1 MKKYVR
7 KISAVVIAI
16 MVVALLG
23 TRVEAWQKGPS
34 LAGTEWVLY
43 QFEVG
48 ELTFSIGDNISGR
61 ILSEDM
67 CTSKFLNEEDVLFS
81 CSLIGYEPT
90 AGKFVSYGDNK
101 YALWVEEPGAYEE
114 AEVQCAI
121 DGDYIKVMV
130 RMDDSIQRKITL
142 RKTNAPTPTPTPTP
156 TPKKESK
163 KEINATVDKD
173 TFKSEAPAK
182 TVMSTDTM
190 GADKFL
196 DLKIHAADDTTKT
209 NQNFLAQAL
218 VGTNVKILLTENIY
232 PRRDLSIAENGSLQ
246 TLTWNN
252 LPKNQAGPV
261 YAVVYNQIDGAYE
274 INGILDANGTAT
286 FTGFKLRPASTITI
300 CK

>member
-1 MKKYVR
+1 MKR
-7 KISAVVIAI
+7 KFSLVLAMVLAMTMVMGMSMTVYAATITPGAKATLYLEDLAPGTVIDVTGLTSLDNGVI
-16 MVVALLG
+16 IKRRNGESFKVAY
-23 TRVEAWQKGPS
+23 TS
-34 LAGTEWVLY
+34 NN
-43 QFEVG
+43 
-48 ELTFSIGDNISGR
+48 LTFSEGSSRTEVPI
-61 ILSEDM
+61 
-67 CTSKFLNEEDVLFS
+67 F
-81 CSLIGYEPT
+81 
-90 AGKFVSYGDNK
+90 
-101 YALWVEEPGAYEE
+101 GAAFDSFTI
-114 AEVQCAI
+114 AENSF
-121 DGDYIKVMV
+121 YVMP
-130 RMDDSIQRKITL
+130 
-142 RKTNAPTPTPTPTP
+142 PTPTPTPTP

-163 KEINATVDKD
+163 KEKEQKEGISYLEYLAMLAAKETDKEDAVEMKMRAVNAAVDKD
-173 TFKSEAPAK
+173 TFKSEAPSK

-232 PRRDLSIAENGSLQ
+232 SGRDLSISENGSLQ

-252 LPKNQAGPV
+252 LPKNQPGPV